1 MYQDRRKI
9 SIEIGGKPKIAAEV
23 QVQSTEALKHEAK

>member
-23 QVQSTEALKHEAK
+23 QV

>member
-9 SIEIGGKPKIAAEV
+9 SIEIRGKPKIAAEV
-23 QVQSTEALKHEAK
+23 QVQSIEALKHEAK

>member
-9 SIEIGGKPKIAAEV
+9 SMEIGGKLKIAAEV
-23 QVQSTEALKHEAK
+23 QVSSTGALKHEAK